1 MKCVVRDQ
9 HMLYA
14 LKNIN
19 CKKRQKLFLKTC
31 DDRVIQT
38 LSEIIHNTLKGNI
51 KLEPHTFTL
60 AFTQLKKFKTKL
72 KTIHSQLKKRKGTKQ
87 RRRIFINQVGG
98 FWVPLLTA
106 VLSTLGE
113 YGIKKLLG

>member
-1 MKCVVRDQ
+1 
-9 HMLYA
+9 MLHA
-14 LKNIN
+14 LKNTK

-51 KLEPHTFTL
+51 KIEPHILQELRKFKSKL
-60 AFTQLKKFKTKL
+60 RSIHSKLKKN
-72 KTIHSQLKKRKGTKQ
+72 KKIKQ
-87 RRRIFINQVGG
+87 RRKIFVNQVGG

-106 VLSTLGE
+106 ALTALGE
-113 YGIKKLLG
+113 YGIKKLLQ